1 MITIFT
7 KPNNSS
13 SKQAQQ
19 WLKERQI
26 PFKTV
31 SYANLSLSDLIKILS
46 LTDTGVPQ
54 IQAKRTS
61 RDTAET
67 FRVNHLIEEASS
79 ISTLLNLMKSYP
91 QRFKAPIII
100 DDNKLL
106 IGFNDEEIRK
116 FLPRQRKIQHR
127 FLN

>member
-13 SKQAQQ
+13 SKQAQK

-61 RDTAET
+61 RDTDET

-91 QRFKAPIII
+91 QRFKAPIIV